1 MDEMM
6 IRGWQAADMSFRS
19 YPISAS
25 TWKDEDRGIDAV
37 IATEKP
43 VYVWDERNK
52 RVIQEVL
59 LMTGVKLPESKSLPL
74 QDSHKRDSVR
84 HTLGST
90 RNLRVEG
97 GQLLGRNHISS
108 AEQDVATK
116 VKEGHIPDNSIGY
129 IPTDREVIEQG
140 TEREVLGIQYRAR
153 PDMPLQVTTGWMPL
167 ENSLTPIGADS
178 GAKQRTMFFGEAEM
192 ADSKKPEAVAAPE
205 VKPEVKPVETVGTV
219 TDKPAAKPEEKP
231 AVSNRAALEAI
242 TPRGYEAIMERA
254 VIEGKD
260 VEALRADLREEH
272 AKRLKP
278 VGTPEAKKDEKG
290 DITVEEFHR
299 ALSL

>member
-1 MDEMM
+1 MNE
-6 IRGWQAADMSFRS
+6 IIVRGFQAADMSYRS
-19 YPISAS
+19 YPVAAN

-37 IATEKP
+37 IATENP
-43 VYVWDERNK
+43 VYVWDDRNK

-90 RNLRVEG
+90 RNLHVEG
-97 GQLLGRNHISS
+97 GQLLGRNHISA
-108 AEQDVATK
+108 AEPDVATK

-129 IPTDREVIEQG
+129 IPTDREIIDPG

-178 GAKQRTMFFGEAEM
+178 DAKQRSMFFEEKKM
-192 ADSKKPEAVAAPE
+192 ADEKKPEAAVVPE
-205 VKPEVKPVETVGTV
+205 SKPA
-219 TDKPAAKPEEKP
+219 DKPAETIGTETVKP
-231 AVSNRAALEAI
+231 AENLAISNRAALEAI
-242 TPRGYEAIMERA
+242 TPRGYESIMERA
-254 VIEGKD
+254 IIEGMD
-260 VEALRADLREEH
+260 VEALRAALREEH

-278 VGTPEAKKDEKG
+278 VGTPETKPVEKP

-299 ALSL
+299 AITL